1 MVMKTYF
8 RSILRSF
15 RRNTAKLISLAVIM
29 LLGIAFVSGLG
40 TLSPTVLDS
49 LNAELTEQNAPD
61 LIVKSESASGFTAEQ
76 LAQLEE
82 LLYVG
87 AAESLTVMDME
98 DGGSNTRVYVYSSF
112 ETEINR
118 LNVEGRLPQ
127 AAGEI
132 LAERQNN
139 ESLPLAVG
147 DTVSVMGMEFK
158 IVGLVSNPL
167 IFDRLGEPD
176 MLAQEPLERILY
188 LSSEYLPISLP
199 TPDAYVRIA
208 GLEERDIFSDEYQ
221 DAAAETAAALSA
233 ELGEGF
239 TVLTLQENK
248 SVATAESYCEKVS
261 VIAAVFPVFFILV
274 AALVV
279 MTTMTRMIEEER
291 AIIGCLRSLGAG
303 DGKILFKYLFMA
315 AVCCIVAAA
324 LGFALGLTV
333 LPAAILP
340 AFDTVFFMPAAAGML
355 HPLMGIVSAAAMF
368 AVVLAVTAGV
378 CKGRLREQPAQLLV
392 PRAPKPGKRILLER
406 IGFVWDRL
414 SFKYKSSIRNIFRYK
429 KHLVMT
435 VVSVAGSTALAFAGF
450 GLWNVSGSVD
460 GGTFAGFEDSLKPI
474 SFVVIAFA
482 LLLCVFVIYNLTNMN
497 IGERKREIA
506 TLAVLGYRGG
516 EILGY
521 IYREIMMMAAAGA
534 ALGVGLGC
542 ALLWCVLGYLDFGSL
557 ADVRWYSYLAS
568 FALVLLFAGITDLLL
583 SPKILRIDMAESLK
597 ANE

>member
-1 MVMKTYF
+1 MACAQPIGDETDRPGQDVGEQA
-8 RSILRSF
+8 LRF
-15 RRNTAKLISLAVIM
+15 AARQGRRRAL
-29 LLGIAFVSGLG
+29 
-40 TLSPTVLDS
+40 
-49 LNAELTEQNAPD
+49 
-61 LIVKSESASGFTAEQ
+61 
-76 LAQLEE
+76 
-82 LLYVG
+82 
-87 AAESLTVMDME
+87 
-98 DGGSNTRVYVYSSF
+98 
-112 ETEINR
+112 
-118 LNVEGRLPQ
+118 
-127 AAGEI
+127 
-132 LAERQNN
+132 
-139 ESLPLAVG
+139 
-147 DTVSVMGMEFK
+147 
-158 IVGLVSNPL
+158 
-167 IFDRLGEPD
+167 
-176 MLAQEPLERILY
+176 
-188 LSSEYLPISLP
+188 
-199 TPDAYVRIA
+199 
-208 GLEERDIFSDEYQ
+208 
-221 DAAAETAAALSA
+221 ETASALSA

-324 LGFALGLTV
+324 LGFALGLTA

-340 AFDTVFFMPAAAGML
+340 AFDTVFFLSAAAGAL

-406 IGFVWDRL
+406 VRFVWDRL

-450 GLWNVSGSVD
+450 GLWNVSEAVD
-460 GGTFAGFEDSLKPI
+460 GGTFAGFQDSLKPI

-506 TLAVLGYRGG
+506 TLAVLGYRGR

-521 IYREIMMMAAAGA
+521 IYREIMMMAAGA

-542 ALLWCVLGYLDFGSL
+542 ALVQCVLVYLDFGSL
-557 ADVRWYSYLAS
+557 ADVQRYSYLAS
-568 FALVLLFAGITDLLL
+568 FFLVLLFAGVTDLLL
-583 SPKILRIDMAESLK
+583 SRKILRIDMAESLK

>member
-8 RSILRSF
+8 KSILRSF
-15 RRNTAKLISLAVIM
+15 RRNTAKLISLTVIM

-61 LIVKSESASGFTAEQ
+61 LIVKCESSSGFTAGQ
-76 LAQLEE
+76 LSQLEE
-82 LLYVG
+82 LSYVG
-87 AAESLTVMDME
+87 AAESLTVMDLD
-98 DGGSNTRVYVYSSF
+98 DGGANTRIYAYSSF

-118 LNVEGRLPQ
+118 LEVEGRLPQ

-147 DTVSVMGMEFK
+147 DTVSVMGMEFE

-188 LSSEYLPISLP
+188 LSSEYFPISLP
-199 TPDAYVRIA
+199 TTDAYIRIA
-208 GLEERDIFSDEYQ
+208 GAEERDVFFDEYQ

-261 VIAAVFPVFFILV
+261 VIAAVFP

-291 AIIGCLRSLGAG
+291 AVIGCLRSLGAG

-324 LGFALGLTV
+324 LGFALGLTA

-340 AFDTVFFMPAAAGML
+340 AFDTVFFLPDAAGAL

-406 IGFVWDRL
+406 VRFVWDRL

-450 GLWNVSGSVD
+450 GLWNVSEAVD

-474 SFVVIAFA
+474 SFVVITFA

-542 ALLWCVLGYLDFGSL
+542 ALVQCVLGYLDFGSL
-557 ADVRWYSYLAS
+557 ADVQWYSYVAS
-568 FALVLLFAGITDLLL
+568 FFLVLLFAGITDLLL

>member
-8 RSILRSF
+8 KSILRSF
-15 RRNTAKLISLAVIM
+15 RRNTAKLISLTVIM

-61 LIVKSESASGFTAEQ
+61 LIVKCESSSGFTAGQ
-76 LAQLEE
+76 LSQLEN
-82 LLYVG
+82 LSYVG
-87 AAESLTVMDME
+87 AAESLTVMDLD
-98 DGGSNTRVYVYSSF
+98 DGGANTRIYAYSSF

-118 LNVEGRLPQ
+118 LEVEGRLPQ

-147 DTVSVMGMEFK
+147 DTVSVMGMEFE

-176 MLAQEPLERILY
+176 MLAQEPLEQILY
-188 LSSEYLPISLP
+188 LSAAYLPISLP
-199 TPDAYVRIA
+199 TTDAYVRIA
-208 GLEERDIFSDEYQ
+208 GLEERDIFSDGYK
-221 DAAAETAAALSA
+221 DIAAESAAALSA
-233 ELGEGF
+233 ALGEGF

-248 SVATAESYCEKVS
+248 SVVTAESYCEKVS

-303 DGKILFKYLFMA
+303 DGRILFKYLFMA

-340 AFDTVFFMPAAAGML
+340 AFDTVFFLPEAAGAL

-406 IGFVWDRL
+406 VGFVWNRL

-435 VVSVAGSTALAFAGF
+435 IVSVAGSTALRAVERFR
-450 GLWNVSGSVD
+450 SG
-460 GGTFAGFEDSLKPI
+460 GRRHL
-474 SFVVIAFA
+474 
-482 LLLCVFVIYNLTNMN
+482 
-497 IGERKREIA
+497 
-506 TLAVLGYRGG
+506 RG
-516 EILGY
+516 
-521 IYREIMMMAAAGA
+521 
-534 ALGVGLGC
+534 V
-542 ALLWCVLGYLDFGSL
+542 
-557 ADVRWYSYLAS
+557 
-568 FALVLLFAGITDLLL
+568 
-583 SPKILRIDMAESLK
+583 
-597 ANE
+597 